1 VADLYRARGVS
12 KVYRMGEVE
21 VEALKPTDLDV
32 VEGETLVILGPSGSG
47 KSTLLHLLGGVDRPS
62 AGSIRF
68 RDLELT
74 ELDAKGLTLFRR
86 RHVGFVFQFY
96 NLLPS
101 LTALENVGMAT
112 EVAPGPRDPREMI
125 AMVGLEERAG
135 HFPSQLSGGEQ
146 QRVAIARAVAKAP
159 DVLLCDEPTGALD
172 YRTGIKVLEVLRQV
186 NRALG
191 TTLLLITHNAAIAD
205 MADRVVRMR
214 SGRIIE
220 TRRNEQPKEPAAI
233 EW

>member
-1 VADLYRARGVS
+1 
-12 KVYRMGEVE
+12 VYRMGEVE
-21 VEALKPTDLDV
+21 VEALRPTDLEV

-47 KSTLLHLLGGVDRPS
+47 KSTLLHLLGGVDRPT
-62 AGSIRF
+62 AGTIRF
-68 RDLELT
+68 RDTELT
-74 ELDAKGLTLFRR
+74 ELDARGLTLFRR

-101 LTALENVGMAT
+101 LTAIENVAMST
-112 EVAPGPRDPREMI
+112 EVAPKPRDPRAMI
-125 AMVGLEERAG
+125 DLVGLGERVD

-146 QRVAIARAVAKAP
+146 QRIAIARAVAKGP

-172 YRTGIKVLEVLRQV
+172 YKTGIKVLEVLRQV
-186 NRALG
+186 NREFK

-205 MADRVVRMR
+205 IADRVVRMR
-214 SGRIIE
+214 SGRILE
-220 TRRNEQPKEPAAI
+220 TRVNEAPKEPAAI

>member
-1 VADLYRARGVS
+1 VGELYRARGAG

-74 ELDAKGLTLFRR
+74 DLDPRGLTLFRR

-101 LTALENVGMAT
+101 LTALENVAMAT
-112 EVAPGPRDPREMI
+112 EVAPDPRDPADMI
-125 AMVGLEERAG
+125 GLVGLSDRSG

-146 QRVAIARAVAKAP
+146 QRVAIARAVAKSP

-172 YRTGIKVLEVLRQV
+172 YRTGIRVLEVLRQV
-186 NRALG
+186 NRDLG

>member
-1 VADLYRARGVS
+1 VGELYRARGAG

-21 VEALKPTDLDV
+21 VEALKPTDVDV
-32 VEGETLVILGPSGSG
+32 IEGETLVILGPSGSG

-62 AGSIRF
+62 TGTIRF

-74 ELDAKGLTLFRR
+74 GLDAKGLTLFRR

-101 LTALENVGMAT
+101 LTAIENVAMAT
-112 EVAPGPRDPREMI
+112 EVAPNPRDPRDMI
-125 AMVGLEERAG
+125 DLVGLAERAD

-186 NRALG
+186 NRELG
-191 TTLLLITHNAAIAD
+191 TTLVLITHNAAIAD
-205 MADRVVRMR
+205 VADRVVRMR
-214 SGRIIE
+214 SGRILE
-220 TRRNEQPKEPAAI
+220 TRANEAPKEPASI